1 MGLSKRWSDFSKDRI
16 GEVKNYFGVYEI
28 ADAKE
33 HVLYIGEGKVRD
45 SLFEH
50 LPPDGDSPIVGGSLF
65 RYEFTHTQ
73 QRARRRRSRLVRQYR
88 DETGTIPKF
97 NDERDVR

>member
-28 ADAKE
+28 ADSRE
-33 HVLYIGEGKVRD
+33 RVLYVGEGKVRD
-45 SLFEH
+45 CLFDH
-50 LPPDGDSPIVGGSLF
+50 VSPDGDAPIVGGSLF

-73 QRARRRRSRLVRQYR
+73 QRARRRKRRLLNQYKN
-88 DETGTIPKF
+88 ENGTLPKF
-97 NDERDVR
+97 NDAQEV